1 MDAHETR
8 STERRAPLTP
18 SDAAR
23 LVADGATV
31 TVEESPQR
39 VFGAEA
45 YAPVAA
51 GSCRRT
57 RGRTP
62 RRTPTSSAS
71 RSCPPPLTP
80 CATTTS
86 SSATP
91 TRARRASGDLLR
103 RFADGGGALLDLEY
117 LTEDGRRVIAFG
129 YWAGYVGASL
139 GLLAA
144 AGRLDAPLRPME
156 RAELDAL
163 VAAAGSEG
171 LRALVVGALGR
182 SGRGAVDALTRAA
195 AAPTAWDRGQ
205 TALLDRDA
213 LRAHD
218 LLVNCVLSTVPQP
231 PFVGPED
238 LGAERALRVVADV
251 TCDVTSEH
259 NLIPV
264 NTAITSWEEPA
275 RRLADGPRPRR
286 HRRRQPAVAAPPRG
300 QHGVLGRPRAAR
312 PRAGGAAGPVGR
324 GPPRLRGRAGH
335 PLRPGLTPAHEGQR
349 TRTRAPIGMRFSAQ
363 IMLMAPLLSRAQPC
377 EAGYGGMLGDP
388 WIAQPR

>member
-1 MDAHETR
+1 MGSVHLWMRHETR

-45 YAPVAA
+45 YRVGGCRVVPADSWVDAPDDAYVL
-51 GSCRRT
+51 GIKEL
-57 RGRTP
+57 P
-62 RRTPTSSAS
+62 
-71 RSCPPPLTP
+71 
-80 CATTTS
+80 
-86 SSATP
+86 ATP
-91 TRARRASGDLLR
+91 DALRHRHIFFGHAYKGQEGAGDLLR

-117 LTEDGRRVIAFG
+117 LTAQGRRVIAFG

-163 VAAAGSEG
+163 VAAAGSDG

-182 SGRGAVDALTRAA
+182 SGRGAVDALTGAG
-195 AAPTAWDRGQ
+195 AAPTTWDRGQ
-205 TALLDRDA
+205 TVTLDRDA
-213 LRAHD
+213 LRAHE
-218 LLVNCVLSTVPQP
+218 LLVNCVLSTVPQA

-238 LGAERALRVVADV
+238 LDARRALRVVADV

-275 RRLADGPRPRR
+275 RRVAEDPLLDVIAVDNLPSLLPREASTAFSADLVRLVPELAGLRGPWAEARR
-286 HRRRQPAVAAPPRG
+286 AYEAA
-300 QHGVLGRPRAAR
+300 Q
-312 PRAGGAAGPVGR
+312 AAGDTR
-324 GPPRLRGRAGH
+324 G
-335 PLRPGLTPAHEGQR
+335 
-349 TRTRAPIGMRFSAQ
+349 
-363 IMLMAPLLSRAQPC
+363 
-377 EAGYGGMLGDP
+377 
-388 WIAQPR
+388 